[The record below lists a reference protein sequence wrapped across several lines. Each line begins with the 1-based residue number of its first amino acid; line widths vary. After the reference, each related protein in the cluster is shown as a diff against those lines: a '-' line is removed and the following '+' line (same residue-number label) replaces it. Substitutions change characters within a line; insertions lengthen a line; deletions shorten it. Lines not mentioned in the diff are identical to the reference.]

1 MKFGVSVFVF
11 TRDLRIED
19 NVGLASACAS
29 SDFVI
34 SCFVLNSKIQDS
46 YRFRFLLDCIEDLK
60 NEFTKKKAALHVL
73 YGNYTQALQQ
83 ISKMQKIDA
92 VFANQDYTPFAKKRQ
107 DQITHFCATNRI
119 PFHQYVDHL
128 MYDPNMIKTQ
138 EGKPYGVFSQFFRTA
153 IQIPVAKPQQN
164 EFTNFHAR
172 LIDDYSTSSDHTIP
186 IKGGRKSALQI
197 LKSIKNFADY
207 EAKRNYPIYQTT
219 MLSAHNRF
227 GTISIRELYHIIS
240 ENLGIHHT
248 LVNEIHWKEFF
259 SHVLYHF
266 PHVTKGA
273 FRKNLS
279 AMPWKHN
286 IAHIDAWKNGRTGF
300 PIVDA
305 GMRELNNTGFMHN
318 RIRMIVASFLSKD
331 LHADWKIGERYFAEK
346 LVDYDL
352 AVNNGNWQW
361 AASTGCDAQPWF
373 RVFNPWL
380 QQKKFDL
387 ECRYIK
393 KWIPELEKLSAEKIH
408 RLESESFDV
417 DYPRPIVDHSEESK
431 IAKQMFRQ
439 ETR

>member
-1 MKFGVSVFVF
+1 MKFHTSLFIF
-11 TRDLRIED
+11 TRDLRILD
-19 NVGLASACAS
+19 NTGLVAACAS
-29 SDFVI
+29 SDSVI
-34 SCFVLNSKIQDS
+34 PCFVLNPKIKDS
-46 YRFRFLLDCIEDLK
+46 HRFRFLLDCIEDLK
-60 NEFTKKKAALHVL
+60 NEFAKKKSTLHVL

-83 ISKMQKIDA
+83 ISKMQKIYA

-107 DQITHFCATNRI
+107 DQITRFCATNNI

-128 MYDPNMIKTQ
+128 MYDPNLIKTQ
-138 EGKPYGVFSQFFRTA
+138 EGNPYGVFSQFFRTA

-207 EAKRNYPIYQTT
+207 EAKRNYPMYQTT

-227 GTISIRELYHIIS
+227 GTISVRELYHTIS

-248 LVNEIHWKEFF
+248 LMNEIHWKEFF

-266 PHVTKGA
+266 PHVTKEA
-273 FRKNLS
+273 FRKNRS
-279 AMPWKHN
+279 AISWKHN
-286 IAHIDAWKNGRTGF
+286 KAHIDAWKNGRTGF

-331 LHADWKIGERYFAEK
+331 LHISWQIGERYFAEK
-346 LVDYDL
+346 LIDYDL

-380 QQKKFDL
+380 QQKKFDS
-387 ECRYIK
+387 ECKYIK
-393 KWIPELEKLSAEKIH
+393 KWIPELEKLSADQIH
-408 RLESESFDV
+408 KLESESFGV
-417 DYPRPIVDHSEESK
+417 DYPRPIVNHLEESK
-431 IAKQMFRQ
+431 ITKQMFRQ
-439 ETR
+439 QAR